1 MMSLLF
7 RKKIHLL
14 FTHYF
19 KKYHLRFYRIVDEM
33 IEKDWLPS

>member
-19 KKYHLRFYRIVDEM
+19 KKYHLRFK
-33 IEKDWLPS
+33 KDSIG